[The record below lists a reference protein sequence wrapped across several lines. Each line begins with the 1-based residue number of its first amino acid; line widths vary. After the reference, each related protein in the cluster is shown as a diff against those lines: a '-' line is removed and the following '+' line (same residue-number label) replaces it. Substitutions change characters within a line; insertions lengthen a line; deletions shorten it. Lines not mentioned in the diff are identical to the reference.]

1 MRSVPT
7 GRREGFG
14 MCLAVPLKL
23 IEIHGNDAVG
33 EAMGM
38 QRKLR
43 VDFIPQPKIGDYVI
57 VHAGFAIERL
67 NEAQALADI
76 EAAKEIEDELR
87 KLCV

>member
-1 MRSVPT
+1 
-7 GRREGFG
+7 

-23 IEIHGNDAVG
+23 IEIEGNDGVAERDGITRSV
-33 EAMGM
+33 
-38 QRKLR
+38 RL
-43 VDFIPQPKIGDYVI
+43 DFIKEPKLGDYVI

>member
-1 MRSVPT
+1 
-7 GRREGFG
+7 

-23 IEIHGNDAVG
+23 IEIEGNDGVAERDGITRSV
-33 EAMGM
+33 
-38 QRKLR
+38 RL
-43 VDFIPQPKIGDYVI
+43 DFIKEPRLGDYVI
-57 VHAGFAIERL
+57 VHAGFPIERL

>member
-1 MRSVPT
+1 
-7 GRREGFG
+7 

-23 IEIHGNDAVG
+23 IEIEGNDGVAERDGITRSV
-33 EAMGM
+33 
-38 QRKLR
+38 RL
-43 VDFIPQPKIGDYVI
+43 DFIKEPRLGDYVI